1 MASILAGVKQ
11 RLGIFYSDAT
21 KDAEVSG
28 MIAGAKAFLVS
39 GGWGPSELETDS
51 ESAEAIEAIVIYCK
65 MAQELSTSEI
75 SVHPV
80 LTALIG
86 TARARE
92 IERRGN

>member
-39 GGWGPSELETDS
+39 GGWGPSELETDDKS
-51 ESAEAIEAIVIYCK
+51 SNASASPFQLVALTDRAGTGVGIRFGRH
-65 MAQELSTSEI
+65 LSFFS
-75 SVHPV
+75 SWS
-80 LTALIG
+80 
-86 TARARE
+86 
-92 IERRGN
+92 

>member
-1 MASILAGVKQ
+1 MASILAGVKH
-11 RLGIFYSDAT
+11 RLGIYYSDAT

-39 GGWGPSELETDS
+39 GGWGPSELETDE
-51 ESAEAIEAIVIYCK
+51 ESAEAVEAIVLFCK
-65 MAQELSTSEI
+65 MTQELSTSEL

-92 IERRGN
+92 IKRRGN